1 MFDKNLTVLLQN
13 WYSNKMK
20 LGHLRSENKV
30 WKFVGWNENGGGAVG
45 GWVVGGKE
53 GGGRGGGGGGES
65 GKNISNRLV
74 GKLAEGC
81 YEEYPFLIW

>member
-20 LGHLRSENKV
+20 LGHLRNENKV

-45 GWVVGGKE
+45 G
-53 GGGRGGGGGGES
+53 GGGTGGDGGGGGGEGES
-65 GKNISNRLV
+65 GKNISYRLV

-81 YEEYPFLIW
+81 YKEYPFLIW

>member
-45 GWVVGGKE
+45 V
-53 GGGRGGGGGGES
+53 GRGGEVAKEEEEERAGRISVTAWLES
-65 GKNISNRLV
+65 WLRVATKNTH
-74 GKLAEGC
+74 
-81 YEEYPFLIW
+81 F

>member
-1 MFDKNLTVLLQN
+1 MFDKNLRVLLQN

-45 GWVVGGKE
+45 GWEARRKE
-53 GGGRGGGGGGES
+53 VAEEEEEEEEERAGRISVTAWLES
-65 GKNISNRLV
+65 WLRVATKNTH
-74 GKLAEGC
+74 
-81 YEEYPFLIW
+81 F